1 MPLLLVLLNFADMV
15 LSLSDNWLLLKG
27 YVWCVGM
34 GGDGGG
40 GERERDWKCR
50 YFSRIV
56 QMYDS

>member
-15 LSLSDNWLLLKG
+15 LSLSDDWLLLKG

-34 GGDGGG
+34 RGGGGG